1 MSIIGSI
8 FVRLGLKSDEF
19 SKGIKQSEGQLSSFK
34 GVVGKIGGAI
44 AGAFTVDKIV
54 QFTKEAY
61 KLAGQAQGVYNA
73 FSRLNRPGLLND
85 LKEATRGTTDEL
97 QLMQTAVRASNFK
110 IPLDQLAT
118 YLRFATDRAI
128 ETGESVDYLVNSLVL
143 GIGRKSPLIL
153 DNLSISTVRLRE
165 ELAKTGDMAKAVGNI
180 IEEEM
185 KKGGDAIET
194 SAVKTQKLGAAWKD
208 FMVAVGDSGAV
219 KSTGNIITDTLT
231 SITRAMSDLIK
242 SGKSSSIA
250 MGSGM
255 LGGILGPILGP
266 VAAIFG
272 GTKAAESAIKGQRS
286 KQNKID
292 AEVEKAAKLA
302 KEWADSVTT
311 IEEAE
316 KKLSLA
322 QYSYF
327 SSGKEREAVIAA
339 LKEKIKTI
347 KAQEQEKIAREQ
359 TEKGIKAQIE
369 ALEELRAQEANP
381 EKRAAYTSEIESL
394 KKRLELM
401 TSTNTV
407 VKGSIDYIIQQIEAQ
422 EKLYHSTNIQS
433 VRDMA
438 AAKKEELEA
447 AKALLEITEKDRK
460 RRDRIL
466 KEGDIASGYSTQ
478 GMGGS
483 FWLKRVEEKNKLEK
497 NLASYS
503 FDPTL
508 YKDKIQQFKEQ
519 AAEVDQVANS
529 IHQTI
534 TNTMVSSFQALA
546 DGLAGISDMDAGQ
559 AIASLL
565 KPLAD
570 TAITAGTIIMTTGEA
585 IESLKKSLF
594 GFNGISAIAA
604 GAILVGIGV
613 AARAGLSAIASSGGS
628 SGSSSYSPNTSFSGG
643 SSYSGAS
650 SQYGYASYRA
660 QSVDVNVTGRISGQD
675 IVLASDK
682 YLKNKSR

>member
-44 AGAFTVDKIV
+44 AGAFAVNKIV

-97 QLMQTAVRASNFK
+97 KLMQTAVQANNFK

-118 YLRFATDRAI
+118 YLKFATNRAI

-194 SAVKTQKLGAAWKD
+194 SAVKTQKLGAAWKN
-208 FMVAVGDSGAV
+208 FMTSVGDTSV
-219 KSTGNIITDTLT
+219 IKSTGDAIVSTLT
-231 SITRAMSDLIK
+231 YIADSFDALINSERLSTWQK
-242 SGKSSSIA
+242 FLGFL
-250 MGSGM
+250 GH
-255 LGGILGPILGP
+255 GGIQRQAL
-266 VAAIFG
+266 
-272 GTKAAESAIKGQRS
+272 AEGAGNASAD
-286 KQNKID
+286 KQIQERVNLWT
-292 AEVEKAAKLA
+292 EGLN
-302 KEWADSVTT
+302 T
-311 IEEAE
+311 IELAERQLAFAQSQYAHFSSEEE
-316 KKLSLA
+316 KK
-322 QYSYF
+322 
-327 SSGKEREAVIAA
+327 AVIAA
-339 LKEKIKTI
+339 LKERVKLIKS
-347 KAQEQEKIAREQ
+347 QEQEKIAREQ
-359 TEKGIKAQIE
+359 TENGIKAQIA

-407 VKGSIDYIIQQIEAQ
+407 VKGSIDYINQQIEAQ
-422 EKLYHSTNIQS
+422 EKLYNSTNIQS

-447 AKALLEITEKDRK
+447 AKALLEITEKDKQK
-460 RRDRIL
+460 RDGAL
-466 KEGDIASGYSTQ
+466 KGDIASGYSTQ

-546 DGLAGISDMDAGQ
+546 DGLAGISDMNAGQ

-570 TAITAGTIIMTTGEA
+570 MAITAGTIIMTTGEA
-585 IESLKKSLF
+585 IERLKKSLL
-594 GFNGISAIAA
+594 GFNGIGAIAA

-643 SSYSGAS
+643 GSYSGAS

>member
-194 SAVKTQKLGAAWKD
+194 SAVKTQKLGAAWKN
-208 FMVAVGDSGAV
+208 FMTSVGDTSV
-219 KSTGNIITDTLT
+219 IKSTGDAIVSTLT
-231 SITRAMSDLIK
+231 YIADSFDALINSERLSTWQK
-242 SGKSSSIA
+242 FLGFL
-250 MGSGM
+250 GH
-255 LGGILGPILGP
+255 GGIQRQAL
-266 VAAIFG
+266 
-272 GTKAAESAIKGQRS
+272 AEGAGNASAD
-286 KQNKID
+286 KQIQERVNLWT
-292 AEVEKAAKLA
+292 EGLN
-302 KEWADSVTT
+302 T
-311 IEEAE
+311 IELAERQLAFAQSQYAHFSSEEE
-316 KKLSLA
+316 KK
-322 QYSYF
+322 
-327 SSGKEREAVIAA
+327 AVIAA
-339 LKEKIKTI
+339 LKERVKLIKS
-347 KAQEQEKIAREQ
+347 QEQEKIAREQ
-359 TEKGIKAQIE
+359 TENGIKAQIA

-407 VKGSIDYIIQQIEAQ
+407 VKGSIDYINQQIEAQ
-422 EKLYHSTNIQS
+422 EKLYNSTNIQS

-438 AAKKEELEA
+438 AAKKKELEA
-447 AKALLEITEKDRK
+447 AKALLEITEKDKQK
-460 RRDRIL
+460 RDEAL
-466 KEGDIASGYSTQ
+466 KGDIASGYSTQ

-483 FWLKRVEEKNKLEK
+483 FWFKRVEEKNKLEK

-546 DGLAGISDMDAGQ
+546 DGLAGISDMNAGQ

-570 TAITAGTIIMTTGEA
+570 MAITAGTIIMTTGKA
-585 IESLKKSLF
+585 IESLKAALSGFF
-594 GFNGISAIAA
+594 GVGAIAA

-613 AARAGLSAIASSGGS
+613 AARAGLSAIASSGGN

-643 SSYSGAS
+643 SSYSGVS

>member
-97 QLMQTAVRASNFK
+97 KLMQTAVQANNFK

-118 YLRFATDRAI
+118 YLKFATNRAI
-128 ETGESVDYLVNSLVL
+128 ETGESVDYLVQSIIL

-153 DNLSISTVRLRE
+153 DNLGISASELRE
-165 ELAKTGDMAKAVGNI
+165 ELAKTGDMGKAVGNI
-180 IEEEM
+180 INKSMSEA
-185 KKGGDAIET
+185 GDAIET
-194 SAVKTQKLGAAWKD
+194 SAVKVQRLSAAWKD
-208 FMVAVGDSGAV
+208 LKTAYGNSAWVKNIADSIVDNLTVAINSISSIFKSNAQIWYETDIKMGANLG
-219 KSTGNIITDTLT
+219 KRWLQIYEKYKKATGSLKDDYSEYL
-231 SITRAMSDLIK
+231 DLLK
-242 SGKSSSIA
+242 KGFSSS
-250 MGSGM
+250 
-255 LGGILGPILGP
+255 PQ
-266 VAAIFG
+266 
-272 GTKAAESAIKGQRS
+272 T
-286 KQNKID
+286 NT
-292 AEVEKAAKLA
+292 
-302 KEWADSVTT
+302 DSIRQLNSDT
-311 IEEAE
+311 IN
-316 KKLSLA
+316 
-322 QYSYF
+322 
-327 SSGKEREAVIAA
+327 
-339 LKEKIKTI
+339 
-347 KAQEQEKIAREQ
+347 
-359 TEKGIKAQIE
+359 GIKAQIA
-369 ALEELRAQEANP
+369 ALEELRAEEANP
-381 EKRAAYTSEIESL
+381 AKRAAYTSEIESL

-407 VKGSIDYIIQQIEAQ
+407 VKGSIDYINQQIEAQ
-422 EKLYHSTNIQS
+422 EKLYNSTNIQS

-447 AKALLEITEKDRK
+447 AKALLEITEKDKQK
-460 RRDRIL
+460 RDEAL
-466 KEGDIASGYSTQ
+466 KGDIASGYSTQ

-546 DGLAGISDMDAGQ
+546 DGLAGISDMNAGQ

-570 TAITAGTIIMTTGEA
+570 MAITAGTIIMTTGKA
-585 IESLKKSLF
+585 IESLKAALSGFF
-594 GFNGISAIAA
+594 GVGAIAA

-613 AARAGLSAIASSGGS
+613 AARAGLSAIASSGGN

>member
-194 SAVKTQKLGAAWKD
+194 SAVKTQKLGAAWKN
-208 FMVAVGDSGAV
+208 FITSVGDTSVV
-219 KSTGNIITDTLT
+219 KSTGDAIVSTLT
-231 SITRAMSDLIK
+231 YIADSFDALINSERLSTWQK
-242 SGKSSSIA
+242 FLGFL
-250 MGSGM
+250 GH
-255 LGGILGPILGP
+255 GGIQRQAL
-266 VAAIFG
+266 
-272 GTKAAESAIKGQRS
+272 AEGAGNASAG
-286 KQNKID
+286 KQIQERVNLWT
-292 AEVEKAAKLA
+292 EGLN
-302 KEWADSVTT
+302 T
-311 IEEAE
+311 IELAERQLAFAQSQYAHFSSEEE
-316 KKLSLA
+316 KK
-322 QYSYF
+322 
-327 SSGKEREAVIAA
+327 AVIAA
-339 LKEKIKTI
+339 LKERVKLIKS
-347 KAQEQEKIAREQ
+347 QEQEKIAREQ
-359 TEKGIKAQIE
+359 TENGIKAQIA

-407 VKGSIDYIIQQIEAQ
+407 VKGSIDYINQQIEAQ
-422 EKLYHSTNIQS
+422 EKLYNSTNIQS

-447 AKALLEITEKDRK
+447 AKALLEITEKDKQK
-460 RRDRIL
+460 RDEAL
-466 KEGDIASGYSTQ
+466 KGDIASGYSTQ

-643 SSYSGAS
+643 GSYSGAS

>member
-44 AGAFTVDKIV
+44 AGAFAVNKIV

-97 QLMQTAVRASNFK
+97 KLMQTAVQANNFK

-118 YLRFATDRAI
+118 YLKFATNRAI

-194 SAVKTQKLGAAWKD
+194 SAVKTQKLGAAWKN
-208 FMVAVGDSGAV
+208 FMTSVGDTSV
-219 KSTGNIITDTLT
+219 IKSTGDAIVSTLT
-231 SITRAMSDLIK
+231 YIADSFDALINSERLSTWQK
-242 SGKSSSIA
+242 FLGFL
-250 MGSGM
+250 GH
-255 LGGILGPILGP
+255 GGIQRQAL
-266 VAAIFG
+266 
-272 GTKAAESAIKGQRS
+272 AEGAGNASAD
-286 KQNKID
+286 KQIQERVNLWT
-292 AEVEKAAKLA
+292 EGLN
-302 KEWADSVTT
+302 T
-311 IEEAE
+311 IELAERQLAFAQSQYAHFSSEEE
-316 KKLSLA
+316 KK
-322 QYSYF
+322 
-327 SSGKEREAVIAA
+327 AVIAA
-339 LKEKIKTI
+339 LKERVKLIKS
-347 KAQEQEKIAREQ
+347 QEQEKIAREQ
-359 TEKGIKAQIE
+359 TENGIKAQIA

-407 VKGSIDYIIQQIEAQ
+407 VKSSIDYINQQIEAQ
-422 EKLYHSTNIQS
+422 EKLYNSTNIQS

-438 AAKKEELEA
+438 AAKKKELEA
-447 AKALLEITEKDRK
+447 AKALLEITEKDKQK
-460 RRDRIL
+460 RDEAL
-466 KEGDIASGYSTQ
+466 KGDIASGYSTQ

-483 FWLKRVEEKNKLEK
+483 FWFKRVEEKNKLEK

-546 DGLAGISDMDAGQ
+546 DGLAGISDMNAGQ

-570 TAITAGTIIMTTGEA
+570 MAITAGTIIMTTGKA
-585 IESLKKSLF
+585 IESLKAALSGFF
-594 GFNGISAIAA
+594 GVGAIAA

-643 SSYSGAS
+643 GSYSGAS

>member
-44 AGAFTVDKIV
+44 AGAFAVNKIV

-97 QLMQTAVRASNFK
+97 QLMQAAVRANNFK

-194 SAVKTQKLGAAWKD
+194 SAVKTQTLGAAWKN
-208 FMVAVGDSGAV
+208 FSLSLGNTSVV
-219 KSTGNIITDTLT
+219 KSAGNAIVDTLT
-231 SITRAMSDLIK
+231 YIANSFDALINSERLSTWQK
-242 SGKSSSIA
+242 FLGFL
-250 MGSGM
+250 GH
-255 LGGILGPILGP
+255 GGIQRQAL
-266 VAAIFG
+266 
-272 GTKAAESAIKGQRS
+272 AEGAGNASAD
-286 KQNKID
+286 KQIQERVNLWT
-292 AEVEKAAKLA
+292 EGLN
-302 KEWADSVTT
+302 T
-311 IEEAE
+311 IELAERQLAFAQSQYAHFSSEEE
-316 KKLSLA
+316 KK
-322 QYSYF
+322 
-327 SSGKEREAVIAA
+327 AVIAA
-339 LKEKIKTI
+339 LKERVKLIKS
-347 KAQEQEKIAREQ
+347 QEQEKIAREQ
-359 TEKGIKAQIE
+359 TENGIKAQIA

-407 VKGSIDYIIQQIEAQ
+407 VKGSIDYINQQIEAQ
-422 EKLYHSTNIQS
+422 EKLYNSTNIQS

-447 AKALLEITEKDRK
+447 AKALLEITEKDKQK
-460 RRDRIL
+460 RDEAL
-466 KEGDIASGYSTQ
+466 KGDIASGYSTQ

-503 FDPTL
+503 YDPTL
-508 YKDKIQQFKEQ
+508 YKNAKNQATQFNEIAEEVKQ
-519 AAEVDQVANS
+519 AANS

-534 TNTMVSSFQALA
+534 TTAMSDALIS
-546 DGLAGISDMDAGQ
+546 LAEGIGSMGGIDM
-559 AIASLL
+559 S
-565 KPLAD
+565 PLAD
-570 TAITAGTIIMTTGEA
+570 VIIQVGKMAIKTGVA
-585 IESLKKSLF
+585 ILGIKKALESLNPF
-594 GFNGISAIAA
+594 VAIAA
-604 GAILVGIGV
+604 GTALVALGTAVKKSLSNIG
-613 AARAGLSAIASSGGS
+613 SEIGG
-628 SGSSSYSPNTSFSGG
+628 GYSPNTSFSGG

>member
-194 SAVKTQKLGAAWKD
+194 SAVKTQKLGAAWKN
-208 FMVAVGDSGAV
+208 FMTSVGDTSV
-219 KSTGNIITDTLT
+219 IKSTGDAIVSTLT
-231 SITRAMSDLIK
+231 YIADSFDALINSERLSTWQK
-242 SGKSSSIA
+242 FLGFL
-250 MGSGM
+250 GH
-255 LGGILGPILGP
+255 GGIQRQAL
-266 VAAIFG
+266 
-272 GTKAAESAIKGQRS
+272 AEGAGNASAD
-286 KQNKID
+286 KQIQERVNLWT
-292 AEVEKAAKLA
+292 EGLN
-302 KEWADSVTT
+302 T
-311 IEEAE
+311 IELAERQLAFAQSQYAHFSSEEE
-316 KKLSLA
+316 KK
-322 QYSYF
+322 
-327 SSGKEREAVIAA
+327 AVIAA
-339 LKEKIKTI
+339 LKERVKLIKS
-347 KAQEQEKIAREQ
+347 QEQEKIAREQ
-359 TEKGIKAQIE
+359 TENGIKAQIA

-407 VKGSIDYIIQQIEAQ
+407 VKGSIDYINQQIEAQ
-422 EKLYHSTNIQS
+422 EKLYNSTNIQS
-433 VRDMA
+433 IRDMA

-447 AKALLEITEKDRK
+447 AKALLEITEKDKQK
-460 RRDRIL
+460 RDEAL
-466 KEGDIASGYSTQ
+466 KGDIASGYSTQ

-534 TNTMVSSFQALA
+534 TNTMVSGFQALA

-570 TAITAGTIIMTTGEA
+570 VAITAGTIIMTTGEA

>member
-97 QLMQTAVRASNFK
+97 KLMQTAVQANNFK
-110 IPLDQLAT
+110 IPLNQLAT
-118 YLRFATDRAI
+118 YLKFATNRAI
-128 ETGESVDYLVNSLVL
+128 ETGESVDYLVQSIIL

-153 DNLSISTVRLRE
+153 DNLGISASELRE
-165 ELAKTGDMAKAVGNI
+165 ELAKTGDMGKAVGNI
-180 IEEEM
+180 INKSMSEA
-185 KKGGDAIET
+185 GDAIET
-194 SAVKTQKLGAAWKD
+194 SAVKTQKLGAAWKN
-208 FMVAVGDSGAV
+208 FMTSVGDTSVV
-219 KSTGNIITDTLT
+219 KSTGDAIVSTLT
-231 SITRAMSDLIK
+231 YIADSFDALINSERLSTWQK
-242 SGKSSSIA
+242 FLGFL
-250 MGSGM
+250 GH
-255 LGGILGPILGP
+255 GGIQRQAL
-266 VAAIFG
+266 
-272 GTKAAESAIKGQRS
+272 AEGAGNASAD
-286 KQNKID
+286 KQIQERVNLWT
-292 AEVEKAAKLA
+292 EGLN
-302 KEWADSVTT
+302 T
-311 IEEAE
+311 IELAERQLAFAQSQYAHFSSEEE
-316 KKLSLA
+316 KK
-322 QYSYF
+322 
-327 SSGKEREAVIAA
+327 AVIAA
-339 LKEKIKTI
+339 LKERVKLIKS
-347 KAQEQEKIAREQ
+347 QEQEKIAREQ
-359 TEKGIKAQIE
+359 TENGIKAQIA

-407 VKGSIDYIIQQIEAQ
+407 VKGSIDYINQQIEAQ
-422 EKLYHSTNIQS
+422 EKLYNSTNIQS

-438 AAKKEELEA
+438 AAKKKELEA
-447 AKALLEITEKDRK
+447 AKALLEITEKDKQK
-460 RRDRIL
+460 RDEAL
-466 KEGDIASGYSTQ
+466 KGNIASGYSTQ

>member
-97 QLMQTAVRASNFK
+97 KLMQTAVQANNFK

-118 YLRFATDRAI
+118 YLKFATNRAI
-128 ETGESVDYLVNSLVL
+128 ETGESVDYLVQSIIL

-153 DNLSISTVRLRE
+153 DNLGISASELRE
-165 ELAKTGDMAKAVGNI
+165 ELAKTGDMGKAVGNI
-180 IEEEM
+180 INKSMSEA
-185 KKGGDAIET
+185 GDAIET

-359 TEKGIKAQIE
+359 TEKGIKAQIA
-369 ALEELRAQEANP
+369 ALEELRAEEANP
-381 EKRAAYTSEIESL
+381 AKRAAYTSEIESL

-407 VKGSIDYIIQQIEAQ
+407 VKGSIDYINQQIEAQ
-422 EKLYHSTNIQS
+422 EKLYNSTNIQS

-438 AAKKEELEA
+438 AAKKKELEA
-447 AKALLEITEKDRK
+447 AKALLEITEKDKQK
-460 RRDRIL
+460 RDEAL
-466 KEGDIASGYSTQ
+466 KGDIASGYSTQ

-503 FDPTL
+503 FDPTS

-613 AARAGLSAIASSGGS
+613 AARAGLSAIASSGGN

>member
-118 YLRFATDRAI
+118 YLKFATNRAI
-128 ETGESVDYLVNSLVL
+128 ETGESVDYLVQSIIL

-153 DNLSISTVRLRE
+153 DNLGISASELRE
-165 ELAKTGDMAKAVGNI
+165 ELAKTGDMGKAVGNI
-180 IEEEM
+180 INKSMSEA
-185 KKGGDAIET
+185 GDAIET
-194 SAVKTQKLGAAWKD
+194 SAVKVQRLSAAWKD
-208 FMVAVGDSGAV
+208 LKTAYGNSAWVKNIADSIVDNLTVAINSISSIFKSNAQIWYETDIKMGANLG
-219 KSTGNIITDTLT
+219 KRWLQIYEKYKKATGSLKDDYSEYL
-231 SITRAMSDLIK
+231 DLLK
-242 SGKSSSIA
+242 KGFSSS
-250 MGSGM
+250 
-255 LGGILGPILGP
+255 PQ
-266 VAAIFG
+266 
-272 GTKAAESAIKGQRS
+272 T
-286 KQNKID
+286 NT
-292 AEVEKAAKLA
+292 
-302 KEWADSVTT
+302 DSIRQLNSDT
-311 IEEAE
+311 IN
-316 KKLSLA
+316 
-322 QYSYF
+322 
-327 SSGKEREAVIAA
+327 
-339 LKEKIKTI
+339 
-347 KAQEQEKIAREQ
+347 
-359 TEKGIKAQIE
+359 GIKAQIA
-369 ALEELRAQEANP
+369 ALEELRAEEANP
-381 EKRAAYTSEIESL
+381 AKRAAYTSEIESL

-407 VKGSIDYIIQQIEAQ
+407 VKGSIDYINQQIEAQ
-422 EKLYHSTNIQS
+422 EKLYNSTNIQS

-447 AKALLEITEKDRK
+447 AKALLEITEKDKQK
-460 RRDRIL
+460 RDEAL
-466 KEGDIASGYSTQ
+466 KGDIASGYSTQ

>member
-85 LKEATRGTTDEL
+85 LKEATRGTIDEL
-97 QLMQTAVRASNFK
+97 QLMQTAVRANNFK

-194 SAVKTQKLGAAWKD
+194 SAVKTQKLGAAWKN
-208 FMVAVGDSGAV
+208 FMTSVGDTSV
-219 KSTGNIITDTLT
+219 IKSTGDAIVSTLT
-231 SITRAMSDLIK
+231 YIADSFDALINSERLSTWQK
-242 SGKSSSIA
+242 FLGFL
-250 MGSGM
+250 GH
-255 LGGILGPILGP
+255 GGIQRQAL
-266 VAAIFG
+266 
-272 GTKAAESAIKGQRS
+272 AEGAGNASAD
-286 KQNKID
+286 KQIQERVNLWT
-292 AEVEKAAKLA
+292 EGLN
-302 KEWADSVTT
+302 T
-311 IEEAE
+311 IELAERQLAFAQSQYAHFSSEEE
-316 KKLSLA
+316 KK
-322 QYSYF
+322 
-327 SSGKEREAVIAA
+327 AVIAA
-339 LKEKIKTI
+339 LKERVKLIKS
-347 KAQEQEKIAREQ
+347 QEQEKIAREQ
-359 TEKGIKAQIE
+359 TENGIKAQIA

-407 VKGSIDYIIQQIEAQ
+407 VKGSIDYINQQIEAQ
-422 EKLYHSTNIQS
+422 EKLYNSTNIQS

-438 AAKKEELEA
+438 AAKKKELEA
-447 AKALLEITEKDRK
+447 AKALLEITEKDKQK
-460 RRDRIL
+460 RDEAL
-466 KEGDIASGYSTQ
+466 KGDIASGYSTQ

-483 FWLKRVEEKNKLEK
+483 FWFKRVEEKNKLEK

-546 DGLAGISDMDAGQ
+546 DGLAGISDMNAGQ

-570 TAITAGTIIMTTGEA
+570 MAITAGTIIMTTGKA
-585 IESLKKSLF
+585 IESLKAALSGFF
-594 GFNGISAIAA
+594 GVGAIAA

-643 SSYSGAS
+643 GSYSGAS

>member
-194 SAVKTQKLGAAWKD
+194 SAVKTQKLGAAWKN
-208 FMVAVGDSGAV
+208 FMTSVGDTSV
-219 KSTGNIITDTLT
+219 IKSTGDAIVSTLT
-231 SITRAMSDLIK
+231 YIADSFDALINSERLSTWQK
-242 SGKSSSIA
+242 FLGFL
-250 MGSGM
+250 GH
-255 LGGILGPILGP
+255 GGIQRQAL
-266 VAAIFG
+266 
-272 GTKAAESAIKGQRS
+272 AEGAGNASAD
-286 KQNKID
+286 KQIQERVNLWT
-292 AEVEKAAKLA
+292 EGLN
-302 KEWADSVTT
+302 T
-311 IEEAE
+311 IELAERQLAFAQSQYAHFSSEEE
-316 KKLSLA
+316 KK
-322 QYSYF
+322 
-327 SSGKEREAVIAA
+327 AVIAA
-339 LKEKIKTI
+339 LKERVKLIKS
-347 KAQEQEKIAREQ
+347 QEQEKIAREQ
-359 TEKGIKAQIE
+359 TENGIKAQIA

-407 VKGSIDYIIQQIEAQ
+407 VKGSIDYINQQIEAQ
-422 EKLYHSTNIQS
+422 EKLYNSTNIQS

-438 AAKKEELEA
+438 AAKKKELEA
-447 AKALLEITEKDRK
+447 AKALLEITEKDKQK
-460 RRDRIL
+460 RDEAL
-466 KEGDIASGYSTQ
+466 KGDIASGYSTQ

-585 IESLKKSLF
+585 IERLKKSLL
-594 GFNGISAIAA
+594 GFNGIGAIAA

-643 SSYSGAS
+643 GSYSGAS
-650 SQYGYASYRA
+650 SKYGYASYRA

>member
-118 YLRFATDRAI
+118 YLKFATNRAI

-185 KKGGDAIET
+185 KKDGDAIET
-194 SAVKTQKLGAAWKD
+194 SAVKVQRLSAAWKD
-208 FMVAVGDSGAV
+208 LKTAYGNSAWVKNIADSIVDNLTVAINSISSIFKSNAQIWYETDIKMGANLG
-219 KSTGNIITDTLT
+219 KRWLQIYEKYKKATGSLKDDYSEYL
-231 SITRAMSDLIK
+231 DLLK
-242 SGKSSSIA
+242 KGFSSS
-250 MGSGM
+250 
-255 LGGILGPILGP
+255 PQ
-266 VAAIFG
+266 
-272 GTKAAESAIKGQRS
+272 T
-286 KQNKID
+286 NT
-292 AEVEKAAKLA
+292 
-302 KEWADSVTT
+302 DSIRQLNSDT
-311 IEEAE
+311 IN
-316 KKLSLA
+316 
-322 QYSYF
+322 
-327 SSGKEREAVIAA
+327 
-339 LKEKIKTI
+339 
-347 KAQEQEKIAREQ
+347 
-359 TEKGIKAQIE
+359 GIKAQIA
-369 ALEELRAQEANP
+369 ALEELRAEEANP

-407 VKGSIDYIIQQIEAQ
+407 VKGSIDYINQQIEAQ
-422 EKLYHSTNIQS
+422 EKLYNSTNIQS

-447 AKALLEITEKDRK
+447 AKALLEITEKDKQK
-460 RRDRIL
+460 RDEAL
-466 KEGDIASGYSTQ
+466 KGNIASGYSTQ

-503 FDPTL
+503 YDPTL
-508 YKDKIQQFKEQ
+508 YKNAKNQATQFNEIAEEVKQ
-519 AAEVDQVANS
+519 AANS

-534 TNTMVSSFQALA
+534 TTAMSDALIS
-546 DGLAGISDMDAGQ
+546 LAEGIGSMGGIDM
-559 AIASLL
+559 S
-565 KPLAD
+565 PLAD
-570 TAITAGTIIMTTGEA
+570 VIIQVGKMAIKTGVA
-585 IESLKKSLF
+585 ILGIKKALESLNPF
-594 GFNGISAIAA
+594 VAIAA
-604 GAILVGIGV
+604 GTALVALGTAVKKSLSNIG
-613 AARAGLSAIASSGGS
+613 SEIGG
-628 SGSSSYSPNTSFSGG
+628 GYSPNTSFSGG
-643 SSYSGAS
+643 GSYSGAS

>member
-97 QLMQTAVRASNFK
+97 KLMQTAVQANNFK

-118 YLRFATDRAI
+118 YLKFATNRAI
-128 ETGESVDYLVNSLVL
+128 ETGESVDYLVQSIIL

-153 DNLSISTVRLRE
+153 DNLGISASELRE
-165 ELAKTGDMAKAVGNI
+165 ELAKTGDMGKAVGNI
-180 IEEEM
+180 INKSMSEA
-185 KKGGDAIET
+185 GDAIET
-194 SAVKTQKLGAAWKD
+194 SAVKTQKLGAAWKN
-208 FMVAVGDSGAV
+208 FMTSVGDTSV
-219 KSTGNIITDTLT
+219 IKSTGDAIVSTLT
-231 SITRAMSDLIK
+231 YIADSFDALINSERLSTWQK
-242 SGKSSSIA
+242 FLGFL
-250 MGSGM
+250 GH
-255 LGGILGPILGP
+255 GGIQRQAL
-266 VAAIFG
+266 
-272 GTKAAESAIKGQRS
+272 AEGAGNASAG
-286 KQNKID
+286 KQIQERVNLWT
-292 AEVEKAAKLA
+292 EGLN
-302 KEWADSVTT
+302 T
-311 IEEAE
+311 IELAERQLAFAQSQYAHFSSEEE
-316 KKLSLA
+316 KK
-322 QYSYF
+322 
-327 SSGKEREAVIAA
+327 AVIAA
-339 LKEKIKTI
+339 LKERVKLIKS
-347 KAQEQEKIAREQ
+347 QEQEKIAREQ
-359 TEKGIKAQIE
+359 TENGIKAQIA
-369 ALEELRAQEANP
+369 ALEELRAEEANP
-381 EKRAAYTSEIESL
+381 AKRAAYTSEIESL

-407 VKGSIDYIIQQIEAQ
+407 IKGSIDYINQQIEAQ
-422 EKLYHSTNIQS
+422 EKLYNSTNIQS

-447 AKALLEITEKDRK
+447 AKALLEITEKDKQK
-460 RRDRIL
+460 RDEAL
-466 KEGDIASGYSTQ
+466 KGDIASGYSTQ

-546 DGLAGISDMDAGQ
+546 DGLAGISDMNAGQ

-570 TAITAGTIIMTTGEA
+570 MAITAGTIIMTTGEA
-585 IESLKKSLF
+585 IERLKKSLL
-594 GFNGISAIAA
+594 GFNGIGAIAA

-643 SSYSGAS
+643 GSYSGAS

>member
-44 AGAFTVDKIV
+44 AGAFAVNKIA

-97 QLMQTAVRASNFK
+97 KLMQTAVQANNFK

-118 YLRFATDRAI
+118 YLKFATNRAI
-128 ETGESVDYLVNSLVL
+128 ETGESVDYLVQSIVL

-153 DNLSISTVRLRE
+153 DNLGISASELRE
-165 ELAKTGDMAKAVGNI
+165 ELAKTGDMGKAVGNI
-180 IEEEM
+180 INKSMSEA
-185 KKGGDAIET
+185 GDAIET
-194 SAVKTQKLGAAWKD
+194 SAVKTQKLGAALKD
-208 FMVAVGDSGAV
+208 LMVTVGNSQPV
-219 KSTGNIITDTLT
+219 KGTGNAISNALTDWATGWNNIIN
-231 SITRAMSDLIK
+231 SK
-242 SGKSSSIA
+242 SLNAFQKTA
-250 MGSGM
+250 AL
-255 LGGILGPILGP
+255 LGGSNWDFAATVAGKEKEILTLQDKRIQQRVDSFL
-266 VAAIFG
+266 
-272 GTKAAESAIKGQRS
+272 KGI
-286 KQNKID
+286 N
-292 AEVEKAAKLA
+292 
-302 KEWADSVTT
+302 T

-339 LKEKIKTI
+339 LKEKVKLIKS
-347 KAQEQEKIAREQ
+347 QEQEKIAREQ
-359 TEKGIKAQIE
+359 TEKGIKAQIA
-369 ALEELRAQEANP
+369 ALEELRAVEANP
-381 EKRAAYTSEIESL
+381 AKRAAYTSEIESL

-407 VKGSIDYIIQQIEAQ
+407 VKGSIDYINQQIEAQ
-422 EKLYHSTNIQS
+422 EKLYNSTNIQS

-438 AAKKEELEA
+438 AAKKKELEA
-447 AKALLEITEKDRK
+447 AKALLEITEKDKQK
-460 RRDRIL
+460 RDEAL
-466 KEGDIASGYSTQ
+466 KGNIASGYSTQ

-546 DGLAGISDMDAGQ
+546 DGLAGISDMNAGQ

-570 TAITAGTIIMTTGEA
+570 MAITAGTIIMTTGKA
-585 IESLKKSLF
+585 IESLKAALSGFF
-594 GFNGISAIAA
+594 GVGAIAA

-643 SSYSGAS
+643 SSYSGTS

>member
-97 QLMQTAVRASNFK
+97 KLMQTAVQANNFK

-118 YLRFATDRAI
+118 YLKFATNRAI
-128 ETGESVDYLVNSLVL
+128 ETGESVDYLVQSIIL

-153 DNLSISTVRLRE
+153 DNLGISASELRE
-165 ELAKTGDMAKAVGNI
+165 ELAKTGDMGKAVGNI
-180 IEEEM
+180 INKSMSEA
-185 KKGGDAIET
+185 GDAIET
-194 SAVKTQKLGAAWKD
+194 SAVKTQKLGAAWKN
-208 FMVAVGDSGAV
+208 FMTSVGDTSVV
-219 KSTGNIITDTLT
+219 KSTGDAIVSTLT
-231 SITRAMSDLIK
+231 YIADSFDALINSERLSTWQK
-242 SGKSSSIA
+242 FLGFL
-250 MGSGM
+250 GH
-255 LGGILGPILGP
+255 GGIQRQAL
-266 VAAIFG
+266 
-272 GTKAAESAIKGQRS
+272 AEGAGNASAD
-286 KQNKID
+286 KQIQERVNLWT
-292 AEVEKAAKLA
+292 EGLN
-302 KEWADSVTT
+302 T
-311 IEEAE
+311 IELAERQLAFAQSQYAHFSSEEE
-316 KKLSLA
+316 KK
-322 QYSYF
+322 
-327 SSGKEREAVIAA
+327 AVIAA
-339 LKEKIKTI
+339 LKERVKLIKS
-347 KAQEQEKIAREQ
+347 QEQEKIAREQ
-359 TEKGIKAQIE
+359 TENGIKAQIA

-381 EKRAAYTSEIESL
+381 AKRAAYTSEIESL

-407 VKGSIDYIIQQIEAQ
+407 VKGSIDYINQQIEAQ
-422 EKLYHSTNIQS
+422 EKLYNSTNIQS

-447 AKALLEITEKDRK
+447 AKALLEITEKDKQK
-460 RRDRIL
+460 RDEAL
-466 KEGDIASGYSTQ
+466 KGDIASGYSTQ

-546 DGLAGISDMDAGQ
+546 DGLAGISDMNAGQ

-570 TAITAGTIIMTTGEA
+570 MAITAGTIIMTTGKA
-585 IESLKKSLF
+585 IESLKAALSGFF
-594 GFNGISAIAA
+594 GVGAIAA

>member
-643 SSYSGAS
+643 SSYSGTS

>member
-44 AGAFTVDKIV
+44 AGAFAVNKIA

-97 QLMQTAVRASNFK
+97 KLMQTAVQANNFK

-118 YLRFATDRAI
+118 YLKFATNRAI
-128 ETGESVDYLVNSLVL
+128 ETGESVDYLVQSIIL

-153 DNLSISTVRLRE
+153 DNLGISASELRE
-165 ELAKTGDMAKAVGNI
+165 ELAKTGDMGKAVGNI
-180 IEEEM
+180 INKSMSEA
-185 KKGGDAIET
+185 GDAIET
-194 SAVKTQKLGAAWKD
+194 SAVKTQKLGAAWKN
-208 FMVAVGDSGAV
+208 FMTSVGDTSVV
-219 KSTGNIITDTLT
+219 KSTGDAIVSTLT
-231 SITRAMSDLIK
+231 YIADSFDALINSERLSTWQK
-242 SGKSSSIA
+242 FLGFL
-250 MGSGM
+250 GH
-255 LGGILGPILGP
+255 GGIQRQAL
-266 VAAIFG
+266 
-272 GTKAAESAIKGQRS
+272 AEGAGNASAD
-286 KQNKID
+286 KQIQERVNLWT
-292 AEVEKAAKLA
+292 EGLN
-302 KEWADSVTT
+302 T
-311 IEEAE
+311 IELAERQLAFAQSQYAHFSSEEE
-316 KKLSLA
+316 KK
-322 QYSYF
+322 
-327 SSGKEREAVIAA
+327 AVIAA

-381 EKRAAYTSEIESL
+381 EKRVAYTSEIESL

-407 VKGSIDYIIQQIEAQ
+407 VKGSIDYINQQIEAQ
-422 EKLYHSTNIQS
+422 EKLYNSTNIQS

-447 AKALLEITEKDRK
+447 AKALLEITEKDKQK
-460 RRDRIL
+460 RDEAL
-466 KEGDIASGYSTQ
+466 KGNIASGYSTQ

-503 FDPTL
+503 YDPTL
-508 YKDKIQQFKEQ
+508 YKNAKNQATQFNEIAEEVKQ
-519 AAEVDQVANS
+519 AANS

-534 TNTMVSSFQALA
+534 TTAMSDALIS
-546 DGLAGISDMDAGQ
+546 LAEGIGSMGGIDM
-559 AIASLL
+559 S
-565 KPLAD
+565 PLAD
-570 TAITAGTIIMTTGEA
+570 VIIQVGKMAIKTGVA
-585 IESLKKSLF
+585 ILGIKKALESLNPF
-594 GFNGISAIAA
+594 VAIAA
-604 GAILVGIGV
+604 GTALVALGTAVKKSLSNIG
-613 AARAGLSAIASSGGS
+613 SEIGG
-628 SGSSSYSPNTSFSGG
+628 GYSPNTSFSGG
-643 SSYSGAS
+643 GSYSGAS

>member
-194 SAVKTQKLGAAWKD
+194 SAVKTQKLGAAWKN
-208 FMVAVGDSGAV
+208 FMTSVGDTSVV
-219 KSTGNIITDTLT
+219 KSTGDAIVSTLT
-231 SITRAMSDLIK
+231 YIADSFDALINSERLSTWQK
-242 SGKSSSIA
+242 FLGFL
-250 MGSGM
+250 GH
-255 LGGILGPILGP
+255 GGIQGQAL
-266 VAAIFG
+266 
-272 GTKAAESAIKGQRS
+272 AEGAGNASAG
-286 KQNKID
+286 KQIQERVNLWT
-292 AEVEKAAKLA
+292 EGLN
-302 KEWADSVTT
+302 T
-311 IEEAE
+311 IELAERQLAFAQSQYAHFSSEEE
-316 KKLSLA
+316 KK
-322 QYSYF
+322 
-327 SSGKEREAVIAA
+327 AVIAA
-339 LKEKIKTI
+339 LKERVKLLKS
-347 KAQEQEKIAREQ
+347 QEQEKIAREQ
-359 TEKGIKAQIE
+359 TENGIKAQIA
-369 ALEELRAQEANP
+369 ALEELRAEEANP

-407 VKGSIDYIIQQIEAQ
+407 VKGSIDYINQQIEAQ
-422 EKLYHSTNIQS
+422 EKLYNSTNIQS

-447 AKALLEITEKDRK
+447 AKALLEITEKDKQK
-460 RRDRIL
+460 RDEAL
-466 KEGDIASGYSTQ
+466 KGDIASGYSTQ

-546 DGLAGISDMDAGQ
+546 DGLAGISDMNAGQ

-570 TAITAGTIIMTTGEA
+570 MAITAGTIIMTTGKA
-585 IESLKKSLF
+585 IESLKAALSGFF
-594 GFNGISAIAA
+594 GVGAIAA

-643 SSYSGAS
+643 GSYSGAS

-660 QSVDVNVTGRISGQD
+660 QSVDINVTGRISGQD

>member
-194 SAVKTQKLGAAWKD
+194 SAVKTQKLGAAWKN
-208 FMVAVGDSGAV
+208 FMTSVGDTSV
-219 KSTGNIITDTLT
+219 IKSTGDAIVSTLT
-231 SITRAMSDLIK
+231 YIADSFDALINSERLSTWQK
-242 SGKSSSIA
+242 FLGFL
-250 MGSGM
+250 GH
-255 LGGILGPILGP
+255 GGIQRQAL
-266 VAAIFG
+266 
-272 GTKAAESAIKGQRS
+272 AEGAGNASAD
-286 KQNKID
+286 KQIQERVNLWT
-292 AEVEKAAKLA
+292 EGLN
-302 KEWADSVTT
+302 T
-311 IEEAE
+311 IELAERQLAFAQSQYAHFSSEEE
-316 KKLSLA
+316 KK
-322 QYSYF
+322 
-327 SSGKEREAVIAA
+327 AVIAA
-339 LKEKIKTI
+339 LKERVKLIKS
-347 KAQEQEKIAREQ
+347 QEQEKIAREQ
-359 TEKGIKAQIE
+359 TENGIKAQIA

-407 VKGSIDYIIQQIEAQ
+407 VKGSIDYINQQIEAQ
-422 EKLYHSTNIQS
+422 EKLYNSTNIQS

-447 AKALLEITEKDRK
+447 AKALLEITEKDKQK
-460 RRDRIL
+460 RDEAL
-466 KEGDIASGYSTQ
+466 KGDIASGYSTQ

-483 FWLKRVEEKNKLEK
+483 FWFKRVEEKNQLEK

-546 DGLAGISDMDAGQ
+546 DGLAGISDMNAGQ

-570 TAITAGTIIMTTGEA
+570 MAITAGTIIMTTGKA
-585 IESLKKSLF
+585 IESLKAALSGFF
-594 GFNGISAIAA
+594 GVGAIAA

>member
-97 QLMQTAVRASNFK
+97 KLMQTAVQANNFK

-118 YLRFATDRAI
+118 YLKFATNRAI
-128 ETGESVDYLVNSLVL
+128 ETGESVDYLVQSIIL

-153 DNLSISTVRLRE
+153 DNLGISASELRE
-165 ELAKTGDMAKAVGNI
+165 ELAKTGDMGKAAGNI
-180 IEEEM
+180 INKSMSEA
-185 KKGGDAIET
+185 GDAIET

-242 SGKSSSIA
+242 SGKSWSAFI
-250 MGSGM
+250 GSM
-255 LGGILGPILGP
+255 LGGVLGPLG
-266 VAAIFG
+266 AIFG
-272 GTKAAESAIKGQRS
+272 GATAAGSAIAGQRS

-292 AEVEKAAKLA
+292 AEDASAAKLA
-302 KEWADSVTT
+302 KKWADSAAT
-311 IEEAE
+311 IEEVNILLNSARSDSIDLTAKETQAIIEALME
-316 KKLSLA
+316 KKKQL
-322 QYSYF
+322 
-327 SSGKEREAVIAA
+327 
-339 LKEKIKTI
+339 

-359 TEKGIKAQIE
+359 TEKGIKAQIA

-407 VKGSIDYIIQQIEAQ
+407 VKGSIDYINQQIEAQ
-422 EKLYHSTNIQS
+422 EKLYNSTNIQS

-447 AKALLEITEKDRK
+447 AKALLEITEKDKQK
-460 RRDRIL
+460 RDEAL
-466 KEGDIASGYSTQ
+466 KGNIASGYSTQ

-546 DGLAGISDMDAGQ
+546 DGLAGISDMNAGQ

-570 TAITAGTIIMTTGEA
+570 MAITAGTIIMTTGKA
-585 IESLKKSLF
+585 IESLKAALSGFF
-594 GFNGISAIAA
+594 GVGAIAA

-643 SSYSGAS
+643 GSYSGAS
-650 SQYGYASYRA
+650 GQYGYASYRA

>member
-97 QLMQTAVRASNFK
+97 KLMQTAVQANNFK
-110 IPLDQLAT
+110 IPLNQLAT
-118 YLRFATDRAI
+118 YLKFATNRAI
-128 ETGESVDYLVNSLVL
+128 ETGESVDYLVQSIIL

-153 DNLSISTVRLRE
+153 DNLGISASELRE
-165 ELAKTGDMAKAVGNI
+165 ELAKTGDMGKAVGNI
-180 IEEEM
+180 INKSMSEA
-185 KKGGDAIET
+185 GDAIET
-194 SAVKTQKLGAAWKD
+194 SAVKTQKLGAAWKN
-208 FMVAVGDSGAV
+208 FMTSVGDTSII
-219 KSTGNIITDTLT
+219 KSTGDAIVSTLT
-231 SITRAMSDLIK
+231 YIADSFDALINSERLSTWQK
-242 SGKSSSIA
+242 FLGFL
-250 MGSGM
+250 GH
-255 LGGILGPILGP
+255 GGIQRQAL
-266 VAAIFG
+266 
-272 GTKAAESAIKGQRS
+272 AEGAGNASAD
-286 KQNKID
+286 KQIQERVNLWT
-292 AEVEKAAKLA
+292 EGLN
-302 KEWADSVTT
+302 T
-311 IEEAE
+311 IELAERQLAFAQSQYAHFSSEEE
-316 KKLSLA
+316 KK
-322 QYSYF
+322 
-327 SSGKEREAVIAA
+327 AVIAA
-339 LKEKIKTI
+339 LKERVKLIKS
-347 KAQEQEKIAREQ
+347 QEQEKIAREQ
-359 TEKGIKAQIE
+359 TENGIKAQIA
-369 ALEELRAQEANP
+369 ALEELRAEEANP
-381 EKRAAYTSEIESL
+381 AKRAAYTSEIESL

-407 VKGSIDYIIQQIEAQ
+407 VKGSIDYINQQIEAQ
-422 EKLYHSTNIQS
+422 EKLYNSTNIQS

-447 AKALLEITEKDRK
+447 AKALLEITEKDKQK
-460 RRDRIL
+460 RDEAL
-466 KEGDIASGYSTQ
+466 KGNIASGYSTQ

-534 TNTMVSSFQALA
+534 TNTMVSGFQALA

-570 TAITAGTIIMTTGEA
+570 VAITAGTIIMTTGEA

>member
-194 SAVKTQKLGAAWKD
+194 SAVKTQKLGAAWKN
-208 FMVAVGDSGAV
+208 FMTSVGDTSVV
-219 KSTGNIITDTLT
+219 KSTGDAIVSTLT
-231 SITRAMSDLIK
+231 YIADSFDALINSERLSTWQK
-242 SGKSSSIA
+242 FLGFL
-250 MGSGM
+250 GH
-255 LGGILGPILGP
+255 GGIQRQAL
-266 VAAIFG
+266 
-272 GTKAAESAIKGQRS
+272 AEGAGNASAG
-286 KQNKID
+286 KQIQERVNLWT
-292 AEVEKAAKLA
+292 EGLN
-302 KEWADSVTT
+302 T
-311 IEEAE
+311 IELAERQLAFAQSQYAHFSSEEE
-316 KKLSLA
+316 KKT
-322 QYSYF
+322 
-327 SSGKEREAVIAA
+327 VIAA
-339 LKEKIKTI
+339 LKERVKLLKS
-347 KAQEQEKIAREQ
+347 QEQEKIAREQ
-359 TEKGIKAQIE
+359 TENGIKAQIA

-407 VKGSIDYIIQQIEAQ
+407 VKGSIDYINQQIEAQ
-422 EKLYHSTNIQS
+422 EKLYNSTNIQS

-447 AKALLEITEKDRK
+447 AKALLEITEKDKQK
-460 RRDRIL
+460 RDEAL
-466 KEGDIASGYSTQ
+466 KGNIASGYSTQ

-534 TNTMVSSFQALA
+534 TNTMVSGFQALA
-546 DGLAGISDMDAGQ
+546 DGLAGISDMNAGQ

-570 TAITAGTIIMTTGEA
+570 MAITAGTIIMTTGKA
-585 IESLKKSLF
+585 IESLKAALSGFF
-594 GFNGISAIAA
+594 GVGAIAA

>member
-97 QLMQTAVRASNFK
+97 KLMQTAVQANNFK
-110 IPLDQLAT
+110 IPLNQLAT
-118 YLRFATDRAI
+118 YLKFATNRAI
-128 ETGESVDYLVNSLVL
+128 ETGESVDYLVQSIIL

-153 DNLSISTVRLRE
+153 DNLGISASELRE
-165 ELAKTGDMAKAVGNI
+165 ELAKTGDMGKAVGNI
-180 IEEEM
+180 INKSMSEA
-185 KKGGDAIET
+185 GDAIET
-194 SAVKTQKLGAAWKD
+194 SAVKTQKLGAAWKN
-208 FMVAVGDSGAV
+208 FMTSVGDTSII
-219 KSTGNIITDTLT
+219 KSTGDAIVSTLT
-231 SITRAMSDLIK
+231 YIADSFDALINSERLSTWQK
-242 SGKSSSIA
+242 FLGFL
-250 MGSGM
+250 GH
-255 LGGILGPILGP
+255 GGIQRQAL
-266 VAAIFG
+266 
-272 GTKAAESAIKGQRS
+272 AEGAGNASAD
-286 KQNKID
+286 KQIQERVNLWT
-292 AEVEKAAKLA
+292 EGLN
-302 KEWADSVTT
+302 T
-311 IEEAE
+311 IELAERQLAFAQSQYAHFSSEEE
-316 KKLSLA
+316 KK
-322 QYSYF
+322 
-327 SSGKEREAVIAA
+327 AVIAA
-339 LKEKIKTI
+339 LKERVKLIKS
-347 KAQEQEKIAREQ
+347 QEQEKIAREQ
-359 TEKGIKAQIE
+359 TENGIKAQIA

-381 EKRAAYTSEIESL
+381 AKRAAYTSEIESL

-407 VKGSIDYIIQQIEAQ
+407 VKGSIDYINQQIEAQ
-422 EKLYHSTNIQS
+422 EKLYNSTNIQS

-447 AKALLEITEKDRK
+447 AKALLEITEKDKQK
-460 RRDRIL
+460 RDEAL
-466 KEGDIASGYSTQ
+466 KGDIASGYSTQ

-483 FWLKRVEEKNKLEK
+483 FWLKRVEEKNQLEK

-546 DGLAGISDMDAGQ
+546 DGLAGISDMNAGQ

-570 TAITAGTIIMTTGEA
+570 MAITAGTIIMTTGKA
-585 IESLKKSLF
+585 IESLKAALSGFF
-594 GFNGISAIAA
+594 GVGAIAA

-613 AARAGLSAIASSGGS
+613 AARAGLSAIASSGGN

>member
-242 SGKSSSIA
+242 SGKSWSAFI
-250 MGSGM
+250 GSM
-255 LGGILGPILGP
+255 LGGILGPLG
-266 VAAIFG
+266 AIFG
-272 GTKAAESAIKGQRS
+272 GATAAGSAITGQRS

-292 AEVEKAAKLA
+292 AEDASAAKLA
-302 KEWADSVTT
+302 KKWADSAAT
-311 IEEAE
+311 IEEVNILLNSARSDSIDLTAKETQAIIEALME
-316 KKLSLA
+316 KKKQL
-322 QYSYF
+322 
-327 SSGKEREAVIAA
+327 
-339 LKEKIKTI
+339 

-359 TEKGIKAQIE
+359 TEKGIKAQIA

-407 VKGSIDYIIQQIEAQ
+407 VKGSIDYINQQIEAQ
-422 EKLYHSTNIQS
+422 EKLYNSTNIQS
-433 VRDMA
+433 IRDMA

-447 AKALLEITEKDRK
+447 AKALLEITEKDKQK
-460 RRDRIL
+460 RDEAL
-466 KEGDIASGYSTQ
+466 KGDIASGYSTQ

-628 SGSSSYSPNTSFSGG
+628 SGSSSYYPNTSFSGG

>member
-231 SITRAMSDLIK
+231 SITRAMSDFIK
-242 SGKSSSIA
+242 SGKSWSAFI
-250 MGSGM
+250 GSM
-255 LGGILGPILGP
+255 LGGVLGPLG
-266 VAAIFG
+266 AIFG
-272 GTKAAESAIKGQRS
+272 GATAAGGAIAGQRS

-359 TEKGIKAQIE
+359 TEKGIKAQIA

-407 VKGSIDYIIQQIEAQ
+407 VKGSIDYINQQIEAQ
-422 EKLYHSTNIQS
+422 EKLYNSTNIQS

-438 AAKKEELEA
+438 AAKKKELEA
-447 AKALLEITEKDRK
+447 AKALLEITEKDKQK
-460 RRDRIL
+460 RDEAL
-466 KEGDIASGYSTQ
+466 KGNIASGYSTQ

>member
-97 QLMQTAVRASNFK
+97 KLMQTAVQANNFK

-118 YLRFATDRAI
+118 YLKFATNRAI
-128 ETGESVDYLVNSLVL
+128 ETGESVDYLVQSIIL

-153 DNLSISTVRLRE
+153 DNLGISASELRE
-165 ELAKTGDMAKAVGNI
+165 ELAKTGDMGKAVGNI
-180 IEEEM
+180 INKSMSEA
-185 KKGGDAIET
+185 GDAIET
-194 SAVKTQKLGAAWKD
+194 SAVKAQKLGAAWKD

-219 KSTGNIITDTLT
+219 KSAGNIITDTLT

-242 SGKSSSIA
+242 SGKSWSAFI
-250 MGSGM
+250 GSM
-255 LGGILGPILGP
+255 LGGVLGPLG
-266 VAAIFG
+266 AIFG
-272 GTKAAESAIKGQRS
+272 GATAAGSAIAGQRS

-292 AEVEKAAKLA
+292 AEDASAAKLA
-302 KEWADSVTT
+302 KKWADSAAT
-311 IEEAE
+311 IEEVNILLNSARSDSIDLTAKETQAIIEALME
-316 KKLSLA
+316 KKKQL
-322 QYSYF
+322 
-327 SSGKEREAVIAA
+327 
-339 LKEKIKTI
+339 

-359 TEKGIKAQIE
+359 TEKGIKAQIA

-407 VKGSIDYIIQQIEAQ
+407 VKGSIDYINQQIEAQ
-422 EKLYHSTNIQS
+422 EKLYNSTNIQS

-447 AKALLEITEKDRK
+447 AKALLEITEKDKQK
-460 RRDRIL
+460 RDEAL
-466 KEGDIASGYSTQ
+466 KGDIASGYSTQ

-643 SSYSGAS
+643 SSYSGTS

>member
-180 IEEEM
+180 IEEGM

-194 SAVKTQKLGAAWKD
+194 SAVKTQKLGAAWKN
-208 FMVAVGDSGAV
+208 FMTSVGDTSV
-219 KSTGNIITDTLT
+219 IKSTGDAIVSTLT
-231 SITRAMSDLIK
+231 YIANSFDALINSERLSTWQK
-242 SGKSSSIA
+242 FLGFL
-250 MGSGM
+250 GH
-255 LGGILGPILGP
+255 GGIQRQAL
-266 VAAIFG
+266 
-272 GTKAAESAIKGQRS
+272 AEGAGNASAD
-286 KQNKID
+286 KQIQERVNLWT
-292 AEVEKAAKLA
+292 EGLN
-302 KEWADSVTT
+302 T
-311 IEEAE
+311 IELAERQLAFAQSQYAHFSSEEE
-316 KKLSLA
+316 KK
-322 QYSYF
+322 
-327 SSGKEREAVIAA
+327 AVIAA
-339 LKEKIKTI
+339 LKERVKLIKS
-347 KAQEQEKIAREQ
+347 QEQEKIAREQ
-359 TEKGIKAQIE
+359 TENGIKAQIA

-407 VKGSIDYIIQQIEAQ
+407 VKGSIDYINQQIEAQ
-422 EKLYHSTNIQS
+422 EKLYNSTNIQS

-447 AKALLEITEKDRK
+447 TKALLEITEKDKQK
-460 RRDRIL
+460 RDEAL
-466 KEGDIASGYSTQ
+466 KGDIASGYSTQ

-483 FWLKRVEEKNKLEK
+483 FWLKRAEEKNKLEK

-503 FDPTL
+503 YDPTL
-508 YKDKIQQFKEQ
+508 YKNAKNQATQFNEIAEEVKQ
-519 AAEVDQVANS
+519 AANS

-534 TNTMVSSFQALA
+534 TTAMSDALIS
-546 DGLAGISDMDAGQ
+546 LAEGIGSMGGIDM
-559 AIASLL
+559 S
-565 KPLAD
+565 PLAD
-570 TAITAGTIIMTTGEA
+570 VIIQVGEMA
-585 IESLKKSLF
+585 IETGVAILGIKEALESLNPF
-594 GFNGISAIAA
+594 VAIAA
-604 GAILVGIGV
+604 GTALVALGTAVKKSLSNIG
-613 AARAGLSAIASSGGS
+613 SEIGG
-628 SGSSSYSPNTSFSGG
+628 GYSPNTSFSGG
-643 SSYSGAS
+643 GSYSGAS

>member
-44 AGAFTVDKIV
+44 AGAFAVNKIV

-97 QLMQTAVRASNFK
+97 KLMQTAVQANNFK
-110 IPLDQLAT
+110 IPLNQLAT
-118 YLRFATDRAI
+118 YLKFATNRAI
-128 ETGESVDYLVNSLVL
+128 ETGESVDYLVQSIIL

-153 DNLSISTVRLRE
+153 DNLGISASELRE
-165 ELAKTGDMAKAVGNI
+165 ELAKTGDMGKAVGNI
-180 IEEEM
+180 INKSMSEA
-185 KKGGDAIET
+185 GDAIET
-194 SAVKTQKLGAAWKD
+194 SAVKTQKLGAAWKN
-208 FMVAVGDSGAV
+208 FMTSVGDTSII
-219 KSTGNIITDTLT
+219 KSTGDAIVSTLT
-231 SITRAMSDLIK
+231 YIADSFDALINSERLSTWQK
-242 SGKSSSIA
+242 FLGFL
-250 MGSGM
+250 GH
-255 LGGILGPILGP
+255 GGIQRQAL
-266 VAAIFG
+266 
-272 GTKAAESAIKGQRS
+272 AEGAGNASAD
-286 KQNKID
+286 KQIQERVNLWT
-292 AEVEKAAKLA
+292 EGLN
-302 KEWADSVTT
+302 T
-311 IEEAE
+311 IELAERQLAFAQSQYAHFSSEEE
-316 KKLSLA
+316 KK
-322 QYSYF
+322 
-327 SSGKEREAVIAA
+327 AVIAA
-339 LKEKIKTI
+339 LKERVKLIKS
-347 KAQEQEKIAREQ
+347 QEQEKIAREQ
-359 TEKGIKAQIE
+359 TENGIKAQIA

-381 EKRAAYTSEIESL
+381 AKRAAYTSEIESL

-407 VKGSIDYIIQQIEAQ
+407 VKGSIDYINQQIEAQ
-422 EKLYHSTNIQS
+422 EKLYNSTNIQS

-447 AKALLEITEKDRK
+447 AKALLEITEKDKQK
-460 RRDRIL
+460 RDEAL
-466 KEGDIASGYSTQ
+466 KGNIASGYSTQ

-503 FDPTL
+503 YDPTL
-508 YKDKIQQFKEQ
+508 YKNAKNQATQFNEIAEEVKQ
-519 AAEVDQVANS
+519 AANS

-534 TNTMVSSFQALA
+534 TTAMSDALIS
-546 DGLAGISDMDAGQ
+546 LAEGIGSMGGIDM
-559 AIASLL
+559 S
-565 KPLAD
+565 PLAD
-570 TAITAGTIIMTTGEA
+570 VIIQVGKMAIKTGVA
-585 IESLKKSLF
+585 ILGIKKALESLNPF
-594 GFNGISAIAA
+594 VAIAA
-604 GAILVGIGV
+604 GTALVALGTAVKKSLSNIG
-613 AARAGLSAIASSGGS
+613 SEIGG
-628 SGSSSYSPNTSFSGG
+628 GYSPNTSFSGG
-643 SSYSGAS
+643 SSYSGAL

>member
-483 FWLKRVEEKNKLEK
+483 FWLKRVEEKTNWR
-497 NLASYS
+497 
-503 FDPTL
+503 
-508 YKDKIQQFKEQ
+508 KI
-519 AAEVDQVANS
+519 
-529 IHQTI
+529 
-534 TNTMVSSFQALA
+534 
-546 DGLAGISDMDAGQ
+546 
-559 AIASLL
+559 
-565 KPLAD
+565 
-570 TAITAGTIIMTTGEA
+570 
-585 IESLKKSLF
+585 
-594 GFNGISAIAA
+594 
-604 GAILVGIGV
+604 
-613 AARAGLSAIASSGGS
+613 
-628 SGSSSYSPNTSFSGG
+628 
-643 SSYSGAS
+643 
-650 SQYGYASYRA
+650 
-660 QSVDVNVTGRISGQD
+660 
-675 IVLASDK
+675 
-682 YLKNKSR
+682 

>member
-44 AGAFTVDKIV
+44 AGAFAVNKIV

-97 QLMQTAVRASNFK
+97 KLMQTAVQANNFK

-118 YLRFATDRAI
+118 YLKFATNRAI
-128 ETGESVDYLVNSLVL
+128 ETGESVDYLVQSIIL

-153 DNLSISTVRLRE
+153 DNLGISASELRE
-165 ELAKTGDMAKAVGNI
+165 ELAKTGDMGKAVGNI
-180 IEEEM
+180 INKSMSEA
-185 KKGGDAIET
+185 GDAIET
-194 SAVKTQKLGAAWKD
+194 SAVKTQKLGAAWKN
-208 FMVAVGDSGAV
+208 FMTSVGDTSVV
-219 KSTGNIITDTLT
+219 KSTGDAIVSTLT
-231 SITRAMSDLIK
+231 YIADSFDALINSERLSTWQK
-242 SGKSSSIA
+242 FLGFL
-250 MGSGM
+250 GH
-255 LGGILGPILGP
+255 GGIQRQAL
-266 VAAIFG
+266 
-272 GTKAAESAIKGQRS
+272 AEGAGNTSAD
-286 KQNKID
+286 KQIQERVNLWT
-292 AEVEKAAKLA
+292 EGLN
-302 KEWADSVTT
+302 T
-311 IEEAE
+311 IELAERQLAFAQSQYAHFSSEEE
-316 KKLSLA
+316 KK
-322 QYSYF
+322 
-327 SSGKEREAVIAA
+327 AVIAA
-339 LKEKIKTI
+339 LKERVKLIKS
-347 KAQEQEKIAREQ
+347 QEQEKIAREQ
-359 TEKGIKAQIE
+359 TENGIKAQIA

-407 VKGSIDYIIQQIEAQ
+407 VKGSIDYINQQIEAQ
-422 EKLYHSTNIQS
+422 EKLYNSTNIQS

-447 AKALLEITEKDRK
+447 AKALLEITEKDKQK
-460 RRDRIL
+460 RDEAL
-466 KEGDIASGYSTQ
+466 KGDIASGYSTQ

-643 SSYSGAS
+643 SSYSGTS

>member
-118 YLRFATDRAI
+118 YLKFATNRAI
-128 ETGESVDYLVNSLVL
+128 ETGESVDYLVQSIVL

-153 DNLSISTVRLRE
+153 DNLGISASELRE
-165 ELAKTGDMAKAVGNI
+165 ELAKTGDMGKAVGNI
-180 IEEEM
+180 INKSMSEA
-185 KKGGDAIET
+185 GDAIET
-194 SAVKTQKLGAAWKD
+194 SAVKTQKLGAAWKN
-208 FMVAVGDSGAV
+208 FMTSVGDTSV
-219 KSTGNIITDTLT
+219 IKSTGDAIVSTLT
-231 SITRAMSDLIK
+231 YIADSFDALINSERLSTWQK
-242 SGKSSSIA
+242 FLGFL
-250 MGSGM
+250 GH
-255 LGGILGPILGP
+255 GGIQRQAL
-266 VAAIFG
+266 
-272 GTKAAESAIKGQRS
+272 AEGAGNTSAD
-286 KQNKID
+286 KQIQERVNLWT
-292 AEVEKAAKLA
+292 EGLN
-302 KEWADSVTT
+302 T
-311 IEEAE
+311 IELAERQLAFAQSQYAHFSSEEE
-316 KKLSLA
+316 KK
-322 QYSYF
+322 
-327 SSGKEREAVIAA
+327 AVIAA
-339 LKEKIKTI
+339 LKEKIKII

-359 TEKGIKAQIE
+359 TENGIKAQIE

-381 EKRAAYTSEIESL
+381 EKKAAYTSEIESL

-407 VKGSIDYIIQQIEAQ
+407 VKGSIDYINQQIEAQ
-422 EKLYHSTNIQS
+422 EKLYNSTNIQS

-447 AKALLEITEKDRK
+447 AKALLEITAKDEK
-460 RRDRIL
+460 RRAEIL
-466 KEGDIASGYSTQ
+466 AEGDIASGYSTK
-478 GMGGS
+478 GTGGS
-483 FWLKRVEEKNKLEK
+483 FWFKRVEEKNKLEK

-546 DGLAGISDMDAGQ
+546 DGLAGISDMNAGQ

-570 TAITAGTIIMTTGEA
+570 MAITAGTIIMTTGKA
-585 IESLKKSLF
+585 IESLKAALSGFF
-594 GFNGISAIAA
+594 GVGAIAA

>member
-97 QLMQTAVRASNFK
+97 QLMQTAVRANNFK

-194 SAVKTQKLGAAWKD
+194 SAVKVQRLSAAWKD
-208 FMVAVGDSGAV
+208 LKTAYGNSAWVKNIADSIVDNLTVAINSISSIF
-219 KSTGNIITDTLT
+219 KSNAQIWYETDIKMGVNLGKRWLQIYKKYKKATGSLKDDYSEYL
-231 SITRAMSDLIK
+231 DLLK
-242 SGKSSSIA
+242 KGFSSS
-250 MGSGM
+250 
-255 LGGILGPILGP
+255 PQ
-266 VAAIFG
+266 
-272 GTKAAESAIKGQRS
+272 T
-286 KQNKID
+286 NT
-292 AEVEKAAKLA
+292 
-302 KEWADSVTT
+302 DSIRQLNSDT
-311 IEEAE
+311 IN
-316 KKLSLA
+316 
-322 QYSYF
+322 
-327 SSGKEREAVIAA
+327 
-339 LKEKIKTI
+339 
-347 KAQEQEKIAREQ
+347 
-359 TEKGIKAQIE
+359 GIKAQIA
-369 ALEELRAQEANP
+369 ALEELRAEEANP
-381 EKRAAYTSEIESL
+381 AKRAAYTSEIISL
-394 KKRLELM
+394 EKRLELM

-407 VKGSIDYIIQQIEAQ
+407 VKGSIDYINQQIEAQ
-422 EKLYHSTNIQS
+422 EKLYNSTNIQS

-438 AAKKEELEA
+438 AAKKKELEA
-447 AKALLEITEKDRK
+447 AKALLEITEKDKQK
-460 RRDRIL
+460 RDEAL
-466 KEGDIASGYSTQ
+466 KGDIASGYSTQ

-546 DGLAGISDMDAGQ
+546 DGLAGISDMNAGQ

-570 TAITAGTIIMTTGEA
+570 MAITAGTIIMTTGKA
-585 IESLKKSLF
+585 IESLKAALSGFF
-594 GFNGISAIAA
+594 GVGAIAA

-643 SSYSGAS
+643 GSYSGAS